1 MTTRAPTRVRVRAKL
16 TALTRAHRSH
26 SIKIKRVY
34 EKPTRDDGVRIL
46 VDRLW
51 PRGLSK
57 AARSF
62 DVWLREV
69 APSAALRSWYGHD
82 PQRYSEFRR
91 RYCNELV
98 EHADELSALRKA
110 CKGHAATL
118 LTATRDLELSHA
130 KILREVLGA
139 KK

>member
-1 MTTRAPTRVRVRAKL
+1 LATPVRVR
-16 TALTRAHRSH
+16 RSH
-26 SIKIKRVY
+26 LIKIKRVY
-34 EKPTRDDGVRIL
+34 EKPAADDGVRIL

-51 PRGLSK
+51 PRGFSK
-57 AARSF
+57 AALSF

-69 APSAALRSWYGHD
+69 APSATLRSWYGHD

-91 RYCNELV
+91 RYCDELS
-98 EHADELSALRKA
+98 EHADELAALRKT
-110 CKGHAATL
+110 CKRRAATL